1 MKKTAIAKIEYGN
14 PEKAYLFEDGTGT
27 VNKGIAM
34 SQEDVAAHTKVYCHA
49 NYAQELFNAYMD
61 RAGKNSFVPKDVA
74 VGDSV
79 RVRAVAYSE
88 HSKTV
93 RCETVGSGAHVTVP
107 MSEFIFDV
115 DKVTQDEEFDV
126 VVTRADNGSYMG
138 TCKNPHKYKEELEE
152 ARINNTWFDVKV
164 ISLIR
169 GGYRAVYKGTIECF
183 IPGSHA
189 AANIVVDF
197 NELIGKTI
205 PVMVDNYD
213 WSSRMYVVSYKKYVR
228 ESLPEQIHNIKFGH
242 KYTGRLTS
250 NPTEFGLFIE
260 FENYYTGLAHRVD
273 FSNYEEICRQYKA
286 GDKIDVYV
294 KNITEKKGNY
304 RIVLTTNEADIDKCK
319 MTWYRFKNA
328 CEGKVLGYVYN
339 PESMNISV
347 KIDETESITIA
358 LPRDFNVES
367 LNTYDRISI
376 KDVNVLRLEIKF
388 DFCK

>member
-1 MKKTAIAKIEYGN
+1 MTTSFISI
-14 PEKAYLFEDGTGT
+14 PFMYLFDIPPT
-27 VNKGIAM
+27 I
-34 SQEDVAAHTKVYCHA
+34 SI
-49 NYAQELFNAYMD
+49 L
-61 RAGKNSFVPKDVA
+61 
-74 VGDSV
+74 
-79 RVRAVAYSE
+79 
-88 HSKTV
+88 
-93 RCETVGSGAHVTVP
+93 
-107 MSEFIFDV
+107 
-115 DKVTQDEEFDV
+115 
-126 VVTRADNGSYMG
+126 
-138 TCKNPHKYKEELEE
+138 
-152 ARINNTWFDVKV
+152 VK
-164 ISLIR
+164 
-169 GGYRAVYKGTIECF
+169 
-183 IPGSHA
+183 
-189 AANIVVDF
+189 
-197 NELIGKTI
+197 
-205 PVMVDNYD
+205 
-213 WSSRMYVVSYKKYVR
+213 
-228 ESLPEQIHNIKFGH
+228 
-242 KYTGRLTS
+242 
-250 NPTEFGLFIE
+250 
-260 FENYYTGLAHRVD
+260 ENYYTGLAHRVD